1 MNLSVKNFLMVGIM
15 AMAFF
20 IIAKVIVNKYSVLE
34 PLQAPVNAA

>member
-1 MNLSVKNFLMVGIM
+1 MNLSIKNFIMVGVM

-20 IIAKVIVNKYSVLE
+20 LLAKVIVNKYTVLE